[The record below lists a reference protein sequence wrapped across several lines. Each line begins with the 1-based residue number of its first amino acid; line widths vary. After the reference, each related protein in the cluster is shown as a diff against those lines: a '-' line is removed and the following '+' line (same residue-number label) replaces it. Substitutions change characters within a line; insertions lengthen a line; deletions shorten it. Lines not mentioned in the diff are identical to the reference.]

1 MDLVTPYVFRT
12 ERGEMTLRLVGG
24 LLGQWACWTKLAV
37 QHVDAIRKIRRADG
51 PVPPE
56 ILELAAQMTLANK
69 AIFDADNGF
78 AGCIPGISYVLKRQG
93 LMSHVGALDAA
104 ERLSPGQ
111 AEQIDAVMRR
121 YPHLTDDDFV
131 QANLDRWLSP

>member
-24 LLGQWACWTKLAV
+24 LLGQWACWTKRAV
-37 QHVDAIRKIRRADG
+37 EQLDAIRELRRADG

-69 AIFDADNGF
+69 AIFDAENTF
-78 AGCIPGISYVLKRQG
+78 VGCIPGISYVLTRQG
-93 LMSHVGALDAA
+93 LMSHIGVLDAA
-104 ERLSPGQ
+104 EGLSPGQ
-111 AEQIDAVMRR
+111 ADQIDAVIHG

-131 QANLDRWLSP
+131 QANLDPWLSP